1 MRGKQSVRR
10 GIWHIGGRKK
20 YKRKKQKGGAI
31 PFGLLASIAAP
42 VLGEIAK
49 PLLGKILGKGL
60 KNGKKTYNFK
70 KKDQSRS
77 SKSTRR

>member
-1 MRGKQSVRR
+1 MRGKQSVKR
-10 GIWHIGGRKK
+10 GIWRIGGRKK
-20 YKRKKQKGGAI
+20 YKREKQKGGAI

-60 KNGKKTYNFK
+60 KNGKKT
-70 KKDQSRS
+70 
-77 SKSTRR
+77 